1 MEQYDPTGLDAH
13 APGAKLD
20 AGKNRVSLVL
30 GGFPHALWEVSRV
43 GTFGANKYTDDG
55 WLHVSDGERRYM
67 DAAMRH
73 WLKFC
78 MGGEF
83 DEESSIHH
91 LSHMAWNI
99 LAARELQVRNKVDA
113 DE

>member
-1 MEQYDPTGLDAH
+1 MEQHDPNGLDAH

-43 GTFGANKYTDDG
+43 GTFGASKYTDDG

-78 MGGEF
+78 MGEEF
-83 DEESSIHH
+83 DEESGIHH

-99 LAARELQVRNKVDA
+99 LAARELQV
-113 DE
+113 